1 VVRSLRS
8 IYRMACNGVTYMS
21 KALGYKASPVAVL
34 VQIGRVPEIHAGV
47 VKAVPPAAMLAV
59 LWAAET
65 EQDRLGS

>member
-1 VVRSLRS
+1 MR
-8 IYRMACNGVTYMS
+8 

-65 EQDRLGS
+65 EQERLGS